1 MLRYLVGFAGS
12 DRVLLGTDYS
22 GDMSDWRDQ
31 VTRIRGVVYLSEEEK
46 ALVLGGNAARL
57 MGLEEG

>member
-1 MLRYLVGFAGS
+1 M
-12 DRVLLGTDYS
+12 LLGTDYS

-31 VTRIRGVVYLSEEEK
+31 VSRIRGVDYLSEQEQG
-46 ALVLGGNAARL
+46 LVLGGNAARL